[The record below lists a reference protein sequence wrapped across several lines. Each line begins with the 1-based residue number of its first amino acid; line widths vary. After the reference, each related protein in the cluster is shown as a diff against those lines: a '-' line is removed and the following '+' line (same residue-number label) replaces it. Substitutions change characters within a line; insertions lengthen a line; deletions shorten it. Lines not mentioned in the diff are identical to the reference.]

1 MQTRSRSARRNKV
14 TIRWLPVELII
25 EIFRRVQ
32 KLIGR
37 KDFYWAGDASM
48 ALDQEYC
55 NNLLAFALSTK
66 EWTAIAQAE
75 LFRHIILK
83 NRSKMGRFLEAL
95 RGNEKLREL
104 SRGVTSL
111 SLGSSNQI
119 FEVEGRLGDDLDEIA
134 LYCPHLVEVSTCLV
148 DTKLEYFRISLRS
161 YLAQRDVLTTLFAHR
176 KYEEVG
182 QAHHHIWIHP
192 ASFDFRS
199 TKPALHPLHHALI
212 SLQGHH
218 PIPP

>member
-83 NRSKMGRFLEAL
+83 NRSKMSRFMESL
-95 RGNEKLREL
+95 RGSEKLRGF
-104 SRGVTSL
+104 SRNVTSL
-111 SLGSSNQI
+111 NFGSQSNNYWTK
-119 FEVEGRLGDDLDEIA
+119 GLGDDLDEIA
-134 LYCPHLVEVSTCLV
+134 LYCPYLLEVSPYRV
-148 DTKLEYFRISLRS
+148 DVRLEYFR
-161 YLAQRDVLTTLFAHR
+161 
-176 KYEEVG
+176 
-182 QAHHHIWIHP
+182 
-192 ASFDFRS
+192 ASFRS
-199 TKPALHPLHHALI
+199 IHSEEAC
-212 SLQGHH
+212 
-218 PIPP
+218 